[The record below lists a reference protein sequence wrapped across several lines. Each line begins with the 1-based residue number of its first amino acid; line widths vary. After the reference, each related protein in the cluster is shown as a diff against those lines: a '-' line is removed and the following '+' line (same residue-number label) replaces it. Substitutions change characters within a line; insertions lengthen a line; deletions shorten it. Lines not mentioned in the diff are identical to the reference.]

1 MLLTLGKKTPR
12 KKPQEREPAAPLS
25 ALEIE
30 VISFFVQQVRLLGQ
44 PGAFAEVYGL
54 LFISPRPLTKD
65 DLIGRLSLSDYSG
78 WRVLRALCD
87 LGMVR
92 RVFFPQDEQVYYEPV
107 VELRHVTEFLR
118 ERVLAQM
125 GNGQARL
132 KRVAALVRDLPAAER
147 ARVGARVTLLQ
158 SWEEKSRQFLPT
170 LVEILGN

>member
-1 MLLTLGKKTPR
+1 M
-12 KKPQEREPAAPLS
+12 
-25 ALEIE
+25 
-30 VISFFVQQVRLLGQ
+30 
-44 PGAFAEVYGL
+44 
-54 LFISPRPLTKD
+54 
-65 DLIGRLSLSDYSG
+65 
-78 WRVLRALCD
+78 
-87 LGMVR
+87 
-92 RVFFPQDEQVYYEPV
+92 

-147 ARVGARVTLLQ
+147 ARVGARVALLQ